1 MIKTNVFYSLILFFI
16 FGINVAYAE
25 KQLNADEVKVLFND
39 VTFDAFH
46 ELKEIESTV
55 YSSPDG
61 KQIILRADGETKQRK
76 WFVDESG
83 RHCIE
88 GRRLRC
94 ANVIDMGEGVYHKI
108 MNKVHVL
115 TLSHFRKGKHL

>member
-1 MIKTNVFYSLILFFI
+1 MIKQNVFFSLALFLI
-16 FGINVAYAE
+16 FGMNVAYAE
-25 KQLNADEVKVLFND
+25 KQLNANEVKALFTD

-46 ELKEIESTV
+46 ELKEKETTV
-55 YSSPDG
+55 YSGPDG
-61 KQIILRADGETKQRK
+61 KQTVLRADGETKQRK

-94 ANVIDMGEGVYHKI
+94 ATVIDMGDGVYHKI